1 MPSTI
6 TYPVIRRDPCVSD
19 TYCDRSSSTVIIND
33 PYRWLEDPDSEETAQ
48 FVSEQNIISQ
58 AYLNNIPYRTK
69 FFEHLKEIFNIPK
82 FSCPS
87 KQPNGKYY
95 YYMNTGL
102 QNQDVYYELD
112 SLSKSTD
119 QAQILIDPNTFSED
133 GTVAIQSLN
142 FSYDGKILCY
152 SVSDAGSDWSTI
164 YFMDVA
170 TRKKL
175 DDVIIRTKFSSL
187 RWTTDNRGIFYSTY
201 ADALNNTTSNNTN
214 LVTTTKNENKTEED
228 KDTNKTTDKT
238 TNEVP
243 SATIEVIRTD
253 IQEVYFHRLGTPRS
267 SDICLARS
275 IDDLNEHFFSVETS
289 DDGQYLI
296 ASISIGTLNENKLWF
311 LPLYKSSD
319 SIVEQPNWSK
329 LIDNMDFVYNFVTSQ
344 DDLLY
349 VTTNAQA
356 ENFRLITINTKT
368 KEIKEVIAEDKNDLL
383 EDVTRVYEKYFLV
396 RYLSHVKS
404 ILYLYE
410 METGRQLRK
419 FDLPIGNISAWGDQ
433 NESEIF
439 IRLESFL
446 SPTTIYTC
454 DLAQSLDA
462 SVTIFKR
469 IEFNGVDLNA
479 LTTEQVFVDSNGL
492 DPSNPVKVPMFL
504 VHKKDLQKNG
514 QNPTHLYVY
523 GGFSIG
529 IKPFFSVAALLWI
542 HHFNGVFAV
551 VNARGGAEYGEVWH
565 KDGYKHKK
573 KNTYLDLCASTEWLI
588 ENKYTKS
595 EKVSITGGS
604 NGGLTVAACAN
615 MRPDLF
621 ACVVIQ
627 VGVLDLYRY
636 HKFTIGY
643 YWCGEYGNPGLPEEF
658 EWVKTISP
666 LHNIPTNPTK
676 YPAILVI
683 TADHD
688 DRVVPAHSF
697 KYISQLQYQLGE
709 TMNRLGRPLISRIDV
724 RAGHG
729 AGKPTIKRIEELS
742 DIYST
747 TPFSHKNK
755 NIQNSSFSIKV
766 INLVL
771 EMSSPRE
778 KLIKNL
784 QSLCNEH
791 GLTWDD
797 QLSNDIPR
805 KWRVHGDML
814 LLPSNRCF
822 VDSRWINNI
831 PSDQFWSTV
840 ARSFGSSIKRIAF
853 EGPIKNDDFR
863 SPNTRLVLGND
874 PWINLVENGIK
885 FSYNV
890 DKSMFCAGNNTER
903 MRMGQISCVNETI
916 VDLYAGIGYFTLPF
930 LVHGHARHVYACEW
944 NPDSMEAL
952 RRNLQANHIDE
963 DRYTLLLGDNQ
974 LTCPVGIADRC
985 NLGLIPSSE
994 ACWPVA
1000 CRALQAKG
1008 GRLHVHGV
1016 VNTKQDTHD
1025 QWSEN
1030 VRYRIE
1036 TLMRDIHHGE
1046 NNYKCEIEHVER
1058 VKPYGPHLDHLVV
1071 DLLLTKISSS
1081 S

>member
-1 MPSTI
+1 MTSTI
-6 TYPVIRRDPCVSD
+6 KYPLIRRDQSVLDSYCVK
-19 TYCDRSSSTVIIND
+19 SSSTVTIND

-48 FVSEQNIISQ
+48 FVTEQNLISQ
-58 AYLNNIPYRTK
+58 AYLNKIPYRTK
-69 FFEHLKEIFNIPK
+69 FFEHLKEVYNIPK

-95 YYMNTGL
+95 YTMNTGL

-112 SLSKSTD
+112 SLLKSTD

-133 GTVAIQSLN
+133 GTVAIQSMN

-164 YFMDVA
+164 YFMDIA
-170 TRKKL
+170 TRNKL

-187 RWTTDNRGIFYSTY
+187 SWTTDNRGIFYTTY
-201 ADALNNTTSNNTN
+201 AGALNNTNLTN
-214 LVTTTKNENKTEED
+214 STKNENKIEEN
-228 KDTNKTTDKT
+228 KDIKKQDET
-238 TNEVP
+238 TNEVAP
-243 SATIEVIRTD
+243 TTIEVTRND

-267 SDICLARS
+267 SDICLARCT
-275 IDDLNEHFFSVETS
+275 DDLDEHFFSVATS

-296 ASISIGTLNENKLWF
+296 ASISKGTLNENKLWF
-311 LPLYKSSD
+311 LPLTKSSD

-329 LIDNMDFVYNFVTSQ
+329 LIDNMDFVYDFVTSYE
-344 DDLLY
+344 DLLY
-349 VTTNAQA
+349 LKTNAQA
-356 ENFRLITINTKT
+356 EKFRLITINTKT
-368 KEIKEVIAEDKNDLL
+368 KEIKEIISEDKNDLL
-383 EDVTRVYEKYFLV
+383 EDVTHVYEKYFLV

-404 ILYLYE
+404 VLYLYE
-410 METGRQLRK
+410 MKTGRQLRK
-419 FDLPIGNISAWGDQ
+419 FDLPIGNISIWGDQ
-433 NESEIF
+433 HESEIF
-439 IRLESFL
+439 LRLESFL

-462 SVTIFKR
+462 SLTIFKR
-469 IEFNGVDLNA
+469 IEFDGVDLNA
-479 LTTEQVFVDSNGL
+479 FTTEQIFVDSNGL

-504 VHKKDLQKNG
+504 VHRKDLQKNG
-514 QNPTHLYVY
+514 QNPLHLYVY
-523 GGFSIG
+523 GGFSIAM
-529 IKPFFSVAALLWI
+529 KPFFSIAALLWI
-542 HHFNGVFAV
+542 HHFHGVFV
-551 VNARGGAEYGEVWH
+551 VANVRGGAEYGEVWH

-573 KNTYLDLCASTEWLI
+573 KNTYLDVCACIEWLI
-588 ENKYTKS
+588 SNKYTQP

-621 ACVVIQ
+621 ASVVIQ

-643 YWCGEYGNPGLPEEF
+643 YWCGEYGNPDLPEEF

-666 LHNIPTNPTK
+666 LHNIPTNPTT
-676 YPAILVI
+676 YPAIIVM

-709 TMNRLGRPLISRIDV
+709 TMNRLDRPLISRIDV
-724 RAGHG
+724 RAGH
-729 AGKPTIKRIEELS
+729 
-742 DIYST
+742 
-747 TPFSHKNK
+747 
-755 NIQNSSFSIKV
+755 
-766 INLVL
+766 
-771 EMSSPRE
+771 EMSSPRA
-778 KLIKNL
+778 KLIENL

-791 GLTWDD
+791 GLMWDD
-797 QLSNDIPR
+797 QLSNDVPR
-805 KWRVHGDML
+805 KWRIHGDVL

-822 VDSRWINNI
+822 VDSRWINHI

-853 EGPIKNDDFR
+853 EGPIRNDDFR

-874 PWINLVENGIK
+874 PWIHLVENGIK

-903 MRMGQISCVNETI
+903 MRMGRISCVNETI

-952 RRNLQANHIDE
+952 RRNLQANHIDD

-974 LTCPVGIADRC
+974 LTCPVGVADRC

-994 ACWPVA
+994 ASWPIA
-1000 CRALQAKG
+1000 CRALRSEG

-1016 VNTKQDTHD
+1016 VNTKQETHD

-1030 VRYRIE
+1030 VRQHIE
-1036 TLMRDIHHGE
+1036 TIMRNIHHEE
-1046 NNYKCEIEHVER
+1046 NNYKCEIEHIER